1 MRWVRRVRRREEM
14 RRETRVSF
22 SVLSSLPQL
31 VDGQCQISLQ
41 KAKFQRVLEK
51 LNISTD
57 DLPGLRLYVAA
68 AVIESPGEWLPLI
81 ITLDP
86 HL

>member
-1 MRWVRRVRRREEM
+1 VRWVRRVRRREEV
-14 RRETRVSF
+14 RWETRVSF

-41 KAKFQRVLEK
+41 KAEFQGVLEK

-57 DLPGLRLYVAA
+57 DLPGLRLLCCSSRY
-68 AVIESPGEWLPLI
+68 
-81 ITLDP
+81 
-86 HL
+86 